1 MTIPIG
7 VTINKVADTIFVD
20 ATREEELCAES
31 SLLVCVNRRKEI
43 VSVQNQ
49 QGRIDP
55 NTLLG
60 SLQVASMVSDK
71 LFSLLDAVIEVGL

>member
-1 MTIPIG
+1 M
-7 VTINKVADTIFVD
+7 
-20 ATREEELCAES
+20 
-31 SLLVCVNRRKEI
+31 LVCVNRRKEI

>member
-1 MTIPIG
+1 MQRG
-7 VTINKVADTIFVD
+7 KKNYVRN
-20 ATREEELCAES
+20 
-31 SLLVCVNRRKEI
+31 LLVCVNRRKEI

-71 LFSLLDAVIEVGL
+71 LFSLLDAVIEVGLWIGDDG